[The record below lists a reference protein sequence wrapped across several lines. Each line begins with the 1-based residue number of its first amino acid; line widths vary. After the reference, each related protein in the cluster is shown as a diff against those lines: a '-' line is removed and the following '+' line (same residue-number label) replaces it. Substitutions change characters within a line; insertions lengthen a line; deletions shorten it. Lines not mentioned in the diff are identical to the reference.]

1 MYVKGQDEIFFVRKG
16 KKWNVTYYKGYC
28 GATLLIG
35 TSWVTFFPLVLY
47 VKQLLINYQIRSSN
61 SQLTMSQ

>member
-1 MYVKGQDEIFFVRKG
+1 MYVKGQDEIFFVRTG

-35 TSWVTFFPLVLY
+35 TSWVTFFSLGVICQTTFDKLPD
-47 VKQLLINYQIRSSN
+47 
-61 SQLTMSQ
+61 